1 MMRVWWSKL
10 VKACGGRRRLA
21 DELREEIDAHLEFEI
36 QEHISTGMT
45 PAQAQ
50 EAARREFGNSMLIQ
64 EQARESWMFYVF
76 ETILQ
81 DLRYGLRMLFRS
93 PALTCAALLSLA
105 LGIGANTALFG
116 VVNAVMLR
124 ALPVWHPDQLLLL
137 TWTSK
142 AWPEHFVEDVEGSVD
157 TDKTTGQMKS
167 TALSNDTYQYLR
179 QNNNAFSAMIAFSSN
194 DERVNVGLG
203 GGAQDAM
210 LQAVSGDYFQGLGVS
225 MILGRALAPADDR
238 VTASLAVVVSSGF
251 WQQRLGSDRF
261 VVGKQIAINGKPA
274 TIVGVAAREF
284 FGVDPGQTPDLYVP
298 LSFQVELYRQ
308 VHEEDL
314 RKPKVWWLTLVGRLK
329 PGISEERAGTELK
342 VLFHQS
348 LPVDSASVAPDAI
361 TPSLELSPAS
371 RGLGGLREEFSTSLF
386 LMMAMVAL
394 VLLIACANVAGLLLA
409 RATSRQR
416 EISVRLSLGAP
427 RLRIVRQLLTE
438 SILLGVLGGAVG
450 LLFAKW
456 VASLLVALLAGA
468 QRQPIALSVQP
479 DTRVFAFTA
488 GISILSGILF
498 GLAPALRVR
507 RMDVYSALRQNAGIP
522 RSAGHRFLSGKIL
535 VGAQVA
541 LCLLLMIGAGL
552 LVRTLWHLQ
561 QVDLG
566 FNRDHL
572 LLFEV
577 QPGLN
582 GYKAARLATY
592 YQDLQQRIGAIP
604 GVKSV
609 GISQR
614 GPVGD
619 GWSQGRVVIPGYT
632 PPGKGVPFYRHW
644 VSPSYFETLE
654 IPLVLGR
661 VLGPGDLSSSPRAVV
676 VNQRF
681 VQDYLHG
688 DNPIGRKFNTG
699 SLKAE
704 IVGVVGDT
712 KYSSLRKEAPPTA
725 YLSYLQYTPDYPAS
739 MTFEVRTKVDP
750 AIVVAA
756 LQGKASVLDKDVPL
770 IQIGTEMEVI
780 GRALF
785 LEKAL
790 ALISGSFGLLALLL
804 ACVGLY
810 GTMSYT
816 VSRRTNEI
824 GIRMALGAERGTI
837 LGMVLRESLLIVL
850 AGIAA
855 GMPLAWVGARLLESQ
870 LFGLSAHDPSTILL
884 ATAAIFAVTILAGF
898 LPSRR
903 ASRVDPVVALR
914 CE

>member
-10 VKACGGRRRLA
+10 VKAFGGRRRLA

-36 QEHISTGMT
+36 QEHISMGMT

-50 EAARREFGNSMLIQ
+50 EAARREFGNSMLVQ
-64 EQARESWMFYVF
+64 EQARESWMFYVL

-81 DLRYGLRMLFRS
+81 DLRYGLRLLVRS
-93 PALTCAALLSLA
+93 PALATVAVLSLA

-124 ALPVWHPDQLLLL
+124 ALPVSHPEQLVLLS
-137 TWTSK
+137 WTSK
-142 AWPEHFVEDVEGSVD
+142 AWPERFVETVEGSVD

-167 TALSNDTYQYLR
+167 ISLSHDTYQYLCR
-179 QNNNAFSAMIAFSSN
+179 NNSVFSAAIAFSLN

-210 LQAVSGDYFQGLGVS
+210 MQAVSGDYFQGLGVPA
-225 MILGRALAPADDR
+225 IVGRALQPADDR
-238 VTASLAVVVSSGF
+238 VRAPLAVVVSSGF
-251 WQQRLGSDRF
+251 WLRRLGGDRS
-261 VVGKQIAINGKPA
+261 VAGKQIVINGKPA
-274 TIVGVAAREF
+274 TIVGVAARQF
-284 FGVDPGQTPDLYVP
+284 FGVDPGRSPDLYVP
-298 LSFQVELYRQ
+298 LSFQVELHRRVY
-308 VHEEDL
+308 EEDL
-314 RKPKVWWLTLVGRLK
+314 LGPKVWWLTIVGRLR
-329 PGISEERAGTELK
+329 PGMSEEQAGTELK
-342 VLFHQS
+342 TLFHQS
-348 LPVDSASVAPDAI
+348 LREDNVSAAPDPN
-361 TPSLELSPAS
+361 TPALELSPAN
-371 RGLGGLREEFSTSLF
+371 RGLSGLREEFSTSLL

-438 SILLGVLGGAVG
+438 SVLLGVLGGAAG
-450 LLFAKW
+450 LVFARW
-456 VASLLVALLAGA
+456 VRSLLAALLAGA
-468 QRQPIALSVQP
+468 PSQPITLSVQP

-488 GISILSGILF
+488 VISVFSGILF
-498 GLAPALRVR
+498 GLAPALRAR
-507 RMDVYSALRQNAGIP
+507 RMDVYSALRQNASVPGTAS
-522 RSAGHRFLSGKIL
+522 RRFLSGKVL
-535 VGAQVA
+535 VAAQVA

-582 GYKAARLATY
+582 GYKATRLATY

-644 VSPSYFETLE
+644 VSHTYFETLE

-661 VLGPGDLSSSPRAVV
+661 ILGPGDLSSSPRVVV

-681 VQDYLHG
+681 VRDYLHG
-688 DNPIGRKFNTG
+688 DNPIGRKFDAG

-712 KYSSLRKEAPPTA
+712 KYSSLRTEAPPTA
-725 YLSYLQYTPDYPAS
+725 YLSYLQYSPDYPAS

-750 AIVVAA
+750 ATVVVA
-756 LQGKASVLDKDVPL
+756 LQGKASALDKDIPL
-770 IQIGTEMEVI
+770 IQIRTETEVI
-780 GRALF
+780 SQALF
-785 LEKAL
+785 LERTFAL
-790 ALISGSFGLLALLL
+790 LSGSFGLLALLL

-810 GTMSYT
+810 GTISYM
-816 VSRRTNEI
+816 VSRRTSEI
-824 GIRMALGAERGTI
+824 GIRMALGASRATI
-837 LGMVLRESLLIVL
+837 LAMVLRESLLIVL

-855 GMPLAWVGARLLESQ
+855 GMPLAWVGTRLLESQ
-870 LFGLSAHDPSTILL
+870 LFGLSPHDPSTILL

-898 LPSRR
+898 LPARR